1 MQLLRFAAIA
11 LLPCGSFGQQAAP
24 PKTFE
29 VASIRQGG
37 SLTTF
42 TGEPRRTGGRLTWT
56 TTLYFLTCY
65 AYRLPV
71 WRISGV
77 KSEQSFYTI
86 AATMDPGSTEDE
98 VRAMLRQLL
107 RERFNLSVHTETKE
121 LSGYALAAGPGGSK
135 LRTTG
140 PGGEAP
146 PMPDYLRG
154 KSPEAYEGRIFASI
168 EGANTSAITG
178 RGVSTSKLADAISEA
193 LGVFVEDRTGLTGN
207 YYFGFRFRSEDS
219 FAAGNVDVPTVFAA
233 VQEELGLKLEK
244 QRGPV
249 EILVVDRI
257 DKIPSEN

>member
-1 MQLLRFAAIA
+1 MKLLRFAAILVLFA
-11 LLPCGSFGQQAAP
+11 SGSFGQPIA

-29 VASIRQGG
+29 VASVRQGG
-37 SLTTF
+37 SLATF

-65 AYRLPV
+65 AYRLPG
-71 WRISGV
+71 WRIFGV

-86 AATMDPGSTEDE
+86 AATMDPSSTEDE

-107 RERFNLSVHTETKE
+107 RERFYFTAHTETKE
-121 LSGYALAAGPGGSK
+121 LSGYALVVEPRGSK
-135 LRTTG
+135 LRTAA
-140 PGGEAP
+140 PGGESP

-154 KSPEAYEGRIFASI
+154 KSPEAFEGRIFTSI
-168 EGANTSAITG
+168 EGKNTSAITG
-178 RGVSTSKLADAISEA
+178 RGVSATKLADEISEA
-193 LGVFVEDRTGLTGN
+193 LGVFVEDRTGLTES

-219 FAAGNVDVPTVFAA
+219 FAAANVDVPTVFAA

-244 QRGPV
+244 HRGPA
-249 EILVVDRI
+249 EFLVVDRI